1 VELIPRTSCFKKLEK
16 STPQLTL
23 NRVKSLFLYPYS
35 DPKTEQVGENLNLWK
50 KKKTI
55 DKKVNRQ

>member
-35 DPKTEQVGENLNLWK
+35 DPKTEQVGEREPKFMEK
-50 KKKTI
+50 KK
-55 DKKVNRQ
+55 Q